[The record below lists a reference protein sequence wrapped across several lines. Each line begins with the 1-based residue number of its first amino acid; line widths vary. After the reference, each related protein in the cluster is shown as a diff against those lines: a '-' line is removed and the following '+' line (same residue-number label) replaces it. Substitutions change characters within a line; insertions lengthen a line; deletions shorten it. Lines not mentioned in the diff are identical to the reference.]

1 MSKYRIQTVA
11 QMTGL
16 SAALIRA
23 WEARY
28 GLIVPER
35 TEAGYRLYSDDDVA
49 VLRSALK
56 LVQRGIAPMQLA
68 KLQRHELLA
77 QAAVATGSAEVAD
90 GSGQSVLRQQ
100 PAVEPRRIATAHS
113 GYSVLDPARSRATAI
128 APPTSYAERV
138 DQLLEA
144 FATFDNRR
152 VDELL
157 GPPLALLS
165 PQTACKELLLPLLR
179 EVGERWHRGELSIA
193 AEHFGSSLIRGKLKA
208 QLELFRQNSGPHRM
222 ICACPPGEMHELGL
236 LMFTLDAA
244 TQGWD
249 TIYLGANLPLADLK
263 AAIDKVHPELVGLS
277 LVARREPSELRQLL
291 SALMHLCQGRCRLL
305 VGGSGL
311 SGMTS
316 LVRECG
322 ALMMPESGQLTDLL
336 RQPN

>member
-1 MSKYRIQTVA
+1 
-11 QMTGL
+11 MTGL

-77 QAAVATGSAEVAD
+77 QAAVATGSAEVAEVS
-90 GSGQSVLRQQ
+90 GPSVLRPQPTGEPRRLGRSHSGQSVLDQ
-100 PAVEPRRIATAHS
+100 T
-113 GYSVLDPARSRATAI
+113 GNRATAI

-208 QLELFRQNSGPHRM
+208 QLELFRQDSGPHRM

-244 TQGWD
+244 AQGWD

-263 AAIDKVHPELVGLS
+263 AAIDKVNPELVGLS
-277 LVARREPSELRQLL
+277 LVARREPSELRKLL
-291 SALMHLCQGRCRLL
+291 GALMHLCQGRSSRLL